1 MFESSL
7 RKPFTLQLE
16 VDKQDGRHHPF
27 PTKLNKSNPE
37 ATACVGAT
45 VGASVVGISVGM
57 EIVGAALGASLG
69 ESVVG
74 ETLGASLG
82 EFVVWETLGAS
93 LGEFVVGETL
103 GAALVDNAI
112 VGVMGGIDVVD
123 GLTAET
129 VVTGASRL

>member
-1 MFESSL
+1 MFELSL

-16 VDKQDGRHHPF
+16 GDKQAGRHHPF

-37 ATACVGAT
+37 ATTCVGAT

-74 ETLGASLG
+74 ER
-82 EFVVWETLGAS
+82 
-93 LGEFVVGETL
+93 L
-103 GAALVDNAI
+103 GAALVYNAM
-112 VGVMGGIDVVD
+112 VGVMGGITVVD
-123 GLTAET
+123 GLATDM

>member
-16 VDKQDGRHHPF
+16 GDKQAGRHHPF

-37 ATACVGAT
+37 ATACVGAKD
-45 VGASVVGISVGM
+45 GASVVGISVGM
-57 EIVGAALGASLG
+57 EIVGA
-69 ESVVG
+69 
-74 ETLGASLG
+74 
-82 EFVVWETLGAS
+82 TLGAS

-103 GAALVDNAI
+103 GASLGKFVVGETLGAALVENVI
-112 VGVMGGIDVVD
+112 VGVIGGIAVGD
-123 GLTAET
+123 GFTAEM

>member
-16 VDKQDGRHHPF
+16 GDKQAGRHHPF

-37 ATACVGAT
+37 ATACEGAKD
-45 VGASVVGISVGM
+45 GASVVGISVSI
-57 EIVGAALGASLG
+57 EVVGAI
-69 ESVVG
+69 V
-74 ETLGASLG
+74 
-82 EFVVWETLGAS
+82 GAS

-112 VGVMGGIDVVD
+112 VGTMGGIAVVD
-123 GLTAET
+123 GITDEM